1 MHISVSNVHVGITPQ
16 IFLSVHCAISGFN
29 TCRPASIEFD
39 YLCCLPRT
47 IIVYEIYLGKEP
59 LCNFHYKFVVHLLYV
74 DLVNKTCGRIIR
86 PVKGLSEAVAADM
99 TLGNALLHT
108 MELLLSA
115 FSCEHCIIDKI
126 SSFSPSI

>member
-47 IIVYEIYLGKEP
+47 IIVYEIYLGKE
-59 LCNFHYKFVVHLLYV
+59 LNVSSTFVGGGQAQTHSLLPQK
-74 DLVNKTCGRIIR
+74 L
-86 PVKGLSEAVAADM
+86 
-99 TLGNALLHT
+99 
-108 MELLLSA
+108 
-115 FSCEHCIIDKI
+115 
-126 SSFSPSI
+126 